1 MPPEPRVRGQCSP
14 GVATSPPRVPAIRQS
29 PKLSGTANT
38 SPGLKVI
45 VPAPEKEPEPD
56 STSAIANPRRISV
69 LSSDVGFAHQIRKYG
84 SAADGSKFVGRGP
97 STTLSL

>member
-1 MPPEPRVRGQCSP
+1 MPPELRACGQGAPGGATGASP
-14 GVATSPPRVPAIRQS
+14 VPAIRQS

-38 SPGLKVI
+38 SPALKVI

-84 SAADGSKFVGRGP
+84 SAADGSKLVGRGP